1 MTFKKIV
8 VAMDRSFQAPFVFE
22 QALDQAKTEGSNL
35 ILVHSVRLEPVL
47 QSNSFLG
54 IGTLGD
60 IDVYGDFYHMQQK
73 RLHQEME
80 SSQEWLQTYVQ
91 QASDRGIPTRID
103 CKPVEAGLHICSVA
117 ENWGADL
124 IVIGRRG
131 YRGIKA
137 VALGSVSSYVINHA
151 PCSVLVVQ

>member
-1 MTFKKIV
+1 MSFKKIV

-22 QALDQAKTEGSNL
+22 QALDQAKTEGSSM
-35 ILVHSVRLEPVL
+35 ILVHTVRLEAL
-47 QSNSFLG
+47 QTNSFLG

-60 IDVYGDFYHMQQK
+60 VDVYGDFHRMQEK
-73 RLHQEME
+73 RLHQELE
-80 SSQEWLQTYVQ
+80 SSNEWLEGYCQ
-91 QASDRGIPTRID
+91 QAENRGIPTRID
-103 CKPVEAGLHICSVA
+103 CKPGEAGLSICSVA

-131 YRGIKA
+131 YKGLKS
-137 VALGSVSSYVINHA
+137 VALGSVSSYVVNHA